1 MSAVET
7 LELAPGYRISRLIRG
22 GWQLAGDHGA
32 VDRERA
38 IAELAEFPR
47 AGVTTFDGADIY
59 RGVEELFGA
68 FRDAYRRAHG
78 DPALAALRFHT
89 KLVPDADSLPPSRGW
104 VEQTIDRS
112 RTRLRQDRL
121 DLVQL
126 HWWDYRVP
134 GMVEMAL
141 QLAELQAAGRIAE
154 LGATNL
160 DTPHLASIL
169 DAGVNLVALQC
180 QYSLLDRRPEH
191 GIAALCAARGLGLLC
206 YGTLAGGFL
215 TDRWL
220 GAPDPDLAALGNR
233 SLVKYRLIIEEIGGW
248 TAFQALL
255 RILRTIADRH
265 GVSIAAIA
273 TRWVLDRPAVAAVI
287 VGARYA
293 THLGDN
299 LGAFAVRLDE
309 EDHALL
315 DPFLAAHPGPPGDT
329 FELERDRSG
338 RHGRIM
344 KYNLNAGSDR
354 LG

>member
-1 MSAVET
+1 MSTVET
-7 LELAPGYRISRLIRG
+7 VELSPGYRISRLIRG
-22 GWQLAGDHGA
+22 GWQLAGDHGP

-38 IAELAEFPR
+38 IAELAAFPQ

-68 FRDAYRRAHG
+68 FREAYGRAHG
-78 DPALAALRFHT
+78 DAALAALRFHT
-89 KLVPDADSLPPSRGW
+89 KLVPDADSLPPSRDW
-104 VEQTIDRS
+104 VERTIDRS
-112 RTRLRQDRL
+112 RARLRQDRL

-126 HWWDYRVP
+126 HWWDYAVP
-134 GMVEMAL
+134 GLVEMAL
-141 QLAELQAAGRIAE
+141 QLAELQAAGRIVA

-160 DTPHLASIL
+160 DTPHLAAIL
-169 DAGVNLVALQC
+169 DAGVRLVALQC
-180 QYSLLDRRPEH
+180 QYSLLDRRPAH

-220 GAPDPDLAALGNR
+220 DAPDPDLAALGNR
-233 SLVKYRLIIEEIGGW
+233 SLVKYRLIIEEYGGW
-248 TAFQALL
+248 PAFQALL
-255 RILRTIADRH
+255 RVLRTIADRH
-265 GVSIAAIA
+265 GVGIAAIA
-273 TRWVLDRPAVAAVI
+273 TRWVLDQPAVKGVI

-293 THLGDN
+293 THLKDN
-299 LGAFAVRLDE
+299 LAAFAVRLDAQ
-309 EDHALL
+309 DHAQLAPLL
-315 DPFLAAHPGPPGDT
+315 SAHLGPPGDT
-329 FELERDRSG
+329 FALERDRSG